1 MERPILRATYYSHGI
16 ATPRPPFVR
25 RRRRRGTLERPINAR
40 LYRGAWLIAA
50 VPLLIAAFTVAH
62 PNPLPKPQLPP
73 SFSLSAALRTTSDL
87 AGNYPDRRPGT
98 PGDVG
103 ATQWLVSQLNEL
115 GFQTHTDT
123 FTATIPGRGRVR
135 LQNVSAVA
143 VAPTSSPDTL
153 VVMAHRDNTGLG
165 PGVNDNASGTAALL
179 ELARTYSRPAGA
191 SGQPVSPAHTI
202 LFLST
207 DGGAFGGIGAEH
219 FVTHSPYRS
228 RIVAVVN
235 LDALAGGGPA
245 RLEIAGDQARSPAA
259 ALVSTAAQRIS
270 EQTGVPPG
278 RTSAVGQLIDLGFP
292 FSLYE
297 QAPFV
302 GHGIPAVT
310 LTTGGDRP
318 PPAFADRL
326 QQIDTTRFGELGRAA
341 QSLLASLDGGLELTQ
356 GTSSYVYLGSRL
368 VRGWA
373 IQLSLFA
380 ILLPYLVAV
389 VDLFARCRRRRI
401 RLAPALRSY
410 RSRLA
415 FWLWA
420 GVLFGLFGLLGAWP
434 SGTAR
439 PVNPATSAAG
449 HWPRAA
455 LIGLGVVL
463 LVSWLVPRERLRRRR
478 PVTAEEDLA
487 GHAAALLA
495 LGVLS
500 LVIVA
505 INPFALVFVLPTLHI
520 WLWLP
525 QVREQQPW
533 VRAAVLLAGF
543 AGPLILLGSFADR
556 FGLGLDAP
564 WYLAEL
570 VAIGYVPI
578 VAVVIALAWTA
589 GAAQLIAVTTGR
601 YAPYPRLSE
610 RPPRGPLRNTVR
622 AIVLTSRSMKRRGR
636 PMSVEDVQEI

>member
-1 MERPILRATYYSHGI
+1 
-16 ATPRPPFVR
+16 
-25 RRRRRGTLERPINAR
+25 
-40 LYRGAWLIAA
+40 
-50 VPLLIAAFTVAH
+50 
-62 PNPLPKPQLPP
+62 
-73 SFSLSAALRTTSDL
+73 
-87 AGNYPDRRPGT
+87 
-98 PGDVG
+98 
-103 ATQWLVSQLNEL
+103 
-115 GFQTHTDT
+115 
-123 FTATIPGRGRVR
+123 VR
-135 LQNVSAVA
+135 LLNVSAAA
-143 VAPTSSPDTL
+143 VAPTSSRATL

-179 ELARTYSRPAGA
+179 ELARTYARPAGA

-202 LFLST
+202 VFLST
-207 DGGAFGGIGAEH
+207 DGGSFGGIGAEH
-219 FVTHSPYRS
+219 FVVHSPYRS

-235 LDALAGGGPA
+235 LDALAGRGPA
-245 RLEIAGDQARSPAA
+245 RLEIAGDEARSPAA

-278 RTSAVGQLIDLGFP
+278 RTSALGQLVDLGFP

-297 QAPFV
+297 QAPLV

-318 PPAFADRL
+318 PPGFADRL
-326 QQIDTTRFGELGRAA
+326 RQIDTTRLGELGRAA
-341 QSLLASLDGGLELTQ
+341 QALLASLDGGLELAQ

-368 VRGWA
+368 IRGWA
-373 IQLSLFA
+373 LQLSLFA
-380 ILLPYLVAV
+380 MLLPYLAAV

-415 FWLWA
+415 FWIWA
-420 GVLFGLFGLLGAWP
+420 GLLFEAFGLLGAWP
-434 SGTAR
+434 GGAAR
-439 PVNPATSAAG
+439 PVNPATPAAG
-449 HWPRAA
+449 NWPRAA
-455 LIGLGVVL
+455 LIGLGAVL

-487 GHAAALLA
+487 GYAAALVALA
-495 LGVLS
+495 VVA
-500 LVIVA
+500 LVVVA
-505 INPFALVFVLPTLHI
+505 TNPFALVFVLPPLHA

-525 QVREQQPW
+525 QVREQQLW
-533 VRAAVLLAGF
+533 VRLGVLLAGF
-543 AGPLILLGSFADR
+543 AGPLLLLGSFAKR

-578 VAVVIALAWTA
+578 VAVVIAIAWTA
-589 GAAQLIAVTTGR
+589 GAGQLIALTTGR

-610 RPPRGPLRNTVR
+610 RPPRGPLRNAVR
-622 AIVLTSRSMKRRGR
+622 AVVLTSRSMKRRR
-636 PMSVEDVQEI
+636 PPMRVEDVQEI